1 MKIIKAFNWQIG
13 FLTTVCIVLLI
24 CRVFMTENFRYIFLI
39 WNLILAYVP
48 YYIASKIN
56 TESIPM
62 PIKLV
67 LICVWLVFFPNAPY
81 LVTDFVHI
89 NNSTSAVIWFDVVLL
104 FMFAYTGMYMAIK
117 SADVIHT
124 WLISKLGNGLAIL
137 TIVISFLL
145 SGFGIYLGRVERWN
159 SWNIINQPFSL
170 LNEILQLILK
180 KNVWEFSIVY
190 FILIGSVYVIYRSEQ
205 ERIKKEDLRYR
216 T

>member
-1 MKIIKAFNWQIG
+1 
-13 FLTTVCIVLLI
+13 
-24 CRVFMTENFRYIFLI
+24 
-39 WNLILAYVP
+39 
-48 YYIASKIN
+48 
-56 TESIPM
+56 
-62 PIKLV
+62 
-67 LICVWLVFFPNAPY
+67 
-81 LVTDFVHI
+81 
-89 NNSTSAVIWFDVVLL
+89 
-104 FMFAYTGMYMAIK
+104 MAIK

-190 FILIGSVYVIYRSEQ
+190 FILIGSVYIIYRSEQ
-205 ERIKKEDLRYR
+205 ERIKKEDLRLK